1 MKFSPIIVIALFLSV
16 MVSSCKQHQEARRP
30 ISQTSGSFMK
40 KSVERN
46 KKLVAG
52 EEDQIKKLMKS
63 NPEVDYMSSSKG
75 YWYSYETENEVDTL
89 TPKKGDVVFFDY
101 EIKDLSGAIIYSEL
115 ELRPQIYYVDKQE
128 IMMGLRDGIKLM
140 HKNEKVNFL
149 FPSHM
154 GFGYHGDNKRI
165 GHNQPL
171 ICTVTL
177 HDFKPEAIYKKQME
191 TKSISVVPAVK
202 KVIPDSTPQVP
213 AAIKKTNP
221 TPIESKDTLKQ

>member
-1 MKFSPIIVIALFLSV
+1 MKFSSIIAIALFISLIFSG
-16 MVSSCKQHQEARRP
+16 CKQHQEARRP

-46 KKLVAG
+46 KKLVAV
-52 EEDQIKKLMKS
+52 EEDQIKKLMQS
-63 NPEVDYMSSSKG
+63 NPEVDYMASSKG
-75 YWYSYETENEVDTL
+75 YWYSYESENEVDTL

-115 ELRPQIYYVDKQE
+115 ELRPQIYYVDKQN

-149 FPSHM
+149 FPSHI

-177 HDFKPEAIYKKQME
+177 RDFMSEANYNKQIE
-191 TKSISVVPAVK
+191 TKSTPALTAVK
-202 KVIPDSTPQVP
+202 KVMPDSTPQVP
-213 AAIKKTNP
+213 TPIKKPNP
-221 TPIESKDTLKQ
+221 TPIQAKDTLK